1 MFKVLHISLVFALFL
16 PFGCT
21 SIKLTEVNQKLGYAR
36 VTMVMPDQDCSKKNG
51 DKILLKKEIAHKNAK
66 ICYYG

>member
-1 MFKVLHISLVFALFL
+1 MFKVPYILLVFSLFL

-21 SIKLTEVNQKLGYAR
+21 SMKLTEVNQKLEYAY
-36 VTMVMPDQDCSKKNG
+36 VTMVMPDQDCSEKNG
-51 DKILLKKEIAHKNAK
+51 DKTLLKEEIAHNNAK